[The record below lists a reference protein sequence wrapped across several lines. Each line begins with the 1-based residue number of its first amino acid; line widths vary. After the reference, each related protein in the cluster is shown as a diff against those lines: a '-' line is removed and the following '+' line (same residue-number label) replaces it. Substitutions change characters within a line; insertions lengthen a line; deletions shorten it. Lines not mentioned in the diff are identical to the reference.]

1 MKNNKNFYVTTPIY
15 YPSGKLHIGHAYTTV
30 LADIIARYKKENGYN
45 VFFLTGSDEHG
56 QKIETKAKE
65 AGVDP
70 KTYVDGMIVGF
81 KELWKRIDVN
91 FDRFIRTT
99 DEDHVAAVKKI
110 FTQLLNQDDIYLGKY
125 VGKYCTS
132 CEEFLTKEQ
141 MDEDFRHFV
150 CKNIAK
156 DLSEESYMLRVSKY
170 HKFLVELF
178 KTDFLFPENRKLEML
193 NNFINNNLED
203 LSVTRTSFDWGIKIN
218 ESDKHI
224 IYVWLDAL
232 SNYITALGWGS
243 VDTKLL
249 KQYWSND
256 SEVLQIVGK
265 EITRFHSIYWPV
277 MLEALGLKMPNK
289 LLSHGW
295 ILAKN
300 EKMSKSLGNV
310 VDPNIMIDTY
320 GSDAV
325 RFYIAYNLPTENDG
339 SYSDELMIESFN
351 TNLANNIGNLISR
364 VSNMIIKYSDGLL
377 NKVDISKTELFRKS
391 QSTIHEFNKQMNE
404 YKYSKAIEAALELGN
419 VANKLIEDSKPWDL
433 DKQGKKD
440 ELNLLLSQLQYAI
453 VTINYLLK
461 PILVKSYETMM
472 TQMGVDGSKVTFDTI
487 KNNEIEFSKI
497 KEKLIIFK
505 RIVI

>member
-1 MKNNKNFYVTTPIY
+1 MSNKNFYVTTPIY
-15 YPSGKLHIGHAYTTV
+15 YPSGNLHIGHAYTTV
-30 LADIIARYKKENGYN
+30 LADVIARYKKENGYN

-65 AGVDP
+65 ANLDP
-70 KTYVDGMIVGF
+70 KKYVDGMIVGF
-81 KELWKRIDVN
+81 KELWKKLDIN

-99 DEDHVAAVKKI
+99 DEDHVEGVKKI
-110 FTQLLNQDDIYLGKY
+110 FTKLLKQDDIYLGEY

-141 MDEDFRHFV
+141 MDENFRHSV

-156 DLSEESYMLRVSKY
+156 DLSEETYMLRVSKY
-170 HKFLVELF
+170 HKFLVKLF
-178 KTDFLFPENRKLEML
+178 ETNFLIPENRKSEML

-203 LSVTRTSFDWGIKIN
+203 LSVTRVTFDWGIKIN

-243 VDTKLL
+243 DNDKLL
-249 KQYWSND
+249 KQFWSKD

-277 MLEALGLKMPNK
+277 MLEGLGLKMPDK

-295 ILAKN
+295 ILVKN

-310 VDPNIMIDTY
+310 VDPNYIINTY

-325 RFYIAYNLPTENDG
+325 RFYISYNLPTENDG

-377 NKVDISKTELFRKS
+377 NKVDISKTELFKES
-391 QSTIHEFNKQMNE
+391 QVTIKNFGILMDE
-404 YKYSKAIEAALELGN
+404 YKYSKAIETVLGLGN
-419 VANKLIEDSKPWDL
+419 LANKLIEDSKPWDL
-433 DKQGKKD
+433 DKQGKKK

-453 VTINYLLK
+453 VTINFLLK

-472 TQMGVDGSKVTFDTI
+472 IQMGVDGSQLSLSSLVK
-487 KNNEIEFSKI
+487 NEISFSKI

-505 RIVI
+505 RLAI